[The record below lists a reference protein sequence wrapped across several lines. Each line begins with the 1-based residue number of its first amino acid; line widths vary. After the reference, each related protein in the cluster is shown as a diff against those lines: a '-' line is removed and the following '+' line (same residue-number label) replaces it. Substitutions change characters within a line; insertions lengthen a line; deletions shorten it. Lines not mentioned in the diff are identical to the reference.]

1 MQKFFLPLTVILLFS
16 ATALRAEPLELE
28 VITLKYRT
36 AQDVIPILQPFVNS
50 AGGTLTGTLTG
61 TQNQLI
67 VRTTPKNLAEI
78 RQILAGIDTLP
89 KRLIITVRQD
99 TGLNLQRREA
109 EISGNA
115 KIGNAQVIVPRRSG
129 SGLVV
134 EKSGGGSTVRGRVL
148 DSRSSQDENATQ
160 HLQVLEGGQ
169 AFIRA
174 GQSVP
179 VQGQTVISTPQG
191 AQTVD
196 SVQFRDVTS
205 GFYVRPRVS
214 GDIVTVEINQQRD
227 TPGVG
232 GSVNVQQA
240 SSVVSGRLGEWMELG
255 GIAQQRSQQ
264 NETLTSRDSDRS
276 SDQRRIY
283 IKVEEIR

>member
-16 ATALRAEPLELE
+16 VTALRAEPLELE

-50 AGGTLTGTLTG
+50 AGGTLTGT
-61 TQNQLI
+61 QNQLI
-67 VRTTPKNLAEI
+67 VRTTPMNLAEI

-134 EKSGGGSTVRGRVL
+134 EQSGGGSTVRGRVL
-148 DSRSSQDENATQ
+148 DGWSSQDENATQ
-160 HLQVLEGGQ
+160 RLQVLEGGQ

-227 TPGVG
+227 TPAVG

-264 NETLTSRDSDRS
+264 NKTLTSRDSDRS

>member
-50 AGGTLTGTLTG
+50 AGGTLTG

-148 DSRSSQDENATQ
+148 DSQSSQDENATQ
-160 HLQVLEGGQ
+160 RLQVLEGGQ

-276 SDQRRIY
+276 SDQRNIY

>member
-16 ATALRAEPLELE
+16 ATALQAEPLELE

-50 AGGTLTGTLTG
+50 AGGTLTG

-148 DSRSSQDENATQ
+148 DSQSSQDENATQ
-160 HLQVLEGGQ
+160 RLQVLEGGQ

-276 SDQRRIY
+276 SDQRNIY

>member
-50 AGGTLTGTLTG
+50 AGGTLTG

-148 DSRSSQDENATQ
+148 DSQSSQDENATQ
-160 HLQVLEGGQ
+160 RLQVLEGGQ

-264 NETLTSRDSDRS
+264 DQSLGSRS
-276 SDQRRIY
+276 SERNNDQRNIY

>member
-16 ATALRAEPLELE
+16 VTALRAEPLELE

-50 AGGTLTGTLTG
+50 AGGTLTGT
-61 TQNQLI
+61 QNQLI
-67 VRTTPKNLAEI
+67 VRTTPMNLAEI

-134 EKSGGGSTVRGRVL
+134 EQSGGGSTVRGRVL
-148 DSRSSQDENATQ
+148 DGWSSQDENATQ
-160 HLQVLEGGQ
+160 RLQVLEGGQ

-227 TPGVG
+227 TPAVG

>member
-16 ATALRAEPLELE
+16 ATALQAEPLELE

-50 AGGTLTGTLTG
+50 AGGTLTG

-148 DSRSSQDENATQ
+148 DSQSSQDENATQ
-160 HLQVLEGGQ
+160 RLQVLEGGQ

-264 NETLTSRDSDRS
+264 DQSLGSRSSERN

>member
-50 AGGTLTGTLTG
+50 AGGTLTG

-148 DSRSSQDENATQ
+148 DSQSSQDENATQ
-160 HLQVLEGGQ
+160 RLQVLEGGQ

-264 NETLTSRDSDRS
+264 DQSLGSRSSERN
-276 SDQRRIY
+276 SDQRNIY